1 MARNL
6 TSWAVTADDVPPATA
21 AFIRRQ
27 GTTRGLDRDPLAEVT
42 HGLRVDEETMAR
54 RPVGPRSERHTT
66 EMLLTPELL
75 IISYRQGVD
84 DTALHVDPNARVS
97 FHRLDQLEVAKPT
110 VGLAK
115 RAPGALP
122 TPPQSVVSVTSTPLG
137 GAQRTTRHVAAGIGP
152 EVTRFREA
160 LDAAVERC
168 RPPSL

>member
-27 GTTRGLDRDPLAEVT
+27 GTTHGLDRDPLTEVT

-75 IISYRQGVD
+75 IISYRQGAD
-84 DTALHVDPNARVS
+84 DAAEHVGPEARVS
-97 FHRLDQLEVAKPT
+97 FHRVDQLEVARPT
-110 VGLAK
+110 AGLQK
-115 RAPGALP
+115 RAPGAAP
-122 TPPQSVVSVTSTPLG
+122 TPPPSVVSVTSTPLG
-137 GAQRTTRHVAAGIGP
+137 GVRRATRHVAAGIGP
-152 EVTRFREA
+152 EVTRFRDA
-160 LDAAVERC
+160 LSAAVERS
-168 RPPSL
+168 RPA

>member
-6 TSWAVTADDVPPATA
+6 TPWAVTADDVPPAMA
-21 AFIRRQ
+21 AFIRHQ

-42 HGLRVDEETMAR
+42 HGLRVDEETMSR

-75 IISYRQGVD
+75 IISYHRGVD
-84 DTALHVDPNARVS
+84 DDAAHVGLDARVS
-97 FHRLDQLEVAKPT
+97 FHRLDQVEVATPT

-115 RAPGALP
+115 RAPGAAP

-137 GAQRTTRHVAAGIGP
+137 GARRATRHVAAGIGP
-152 EVTRFREA
+152 EVTRFRHA
-160 LDAAVERC
+160 LQAAIERA
-168 RPPSL
+168 RPA

>member
-1 MARNL
+1 VARNL
-6 TSWAVTADDVPPATA
+6 TSWAVTADDVPPAMA
-21 AFIRRQ
+21 RFIRHQ

-84 DTALHVDPNARVS
+84 DAAEHVGAEARVT
-97 FHRLDQLEVAKPT
+97 FHRLDQLEVATPT

-137 GAQRTTRHVAAGIGP
+137 GARRSTRHVAAGIGP
-152 EVTRFREA
+152 EVTRFRTA
-160 LDAAVERC
+160 LQDAVERA
-168 RPPSL
+168 RPA

>member
-1 MARNL
+1 VARNL

-75 IISYRQGVD
+75 IISYRQGTD
-84 DTALHVDPNARVS
+84 DAPHVDPNARVS
-97 FHRLDQLEVAKPT
+97 FHRLDQVEVATPT

-115 RAPGALP
+115 RAPGAAP

-137 GAQRTTRHVAAGIGP
+137 GARRTTRHVAAGIGP
-152 EVTRFREA
+152 EVTSFRRA
-160 LDAAVERC
+160 LQAAIEGS
-168 RPPSL
+168 RPA